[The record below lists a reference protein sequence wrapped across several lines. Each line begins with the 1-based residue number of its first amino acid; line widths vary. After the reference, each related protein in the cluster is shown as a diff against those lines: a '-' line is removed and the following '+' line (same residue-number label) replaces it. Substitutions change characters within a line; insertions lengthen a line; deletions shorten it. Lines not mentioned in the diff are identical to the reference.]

1 MDKIKL
7 HPVFIPGKFIVKT
20 PMMKNLLNQL
30 FGWISNGYTGGIVL
44 GETRIGKSVAMDYI
58 KSNLVNRAKESIPVV
73 SMTVS
78 KRDVKT
84 ITSIFR
90 NICFA
95 IGKKINTRSNADT
108 LANEII
114 NYLGELSLTNQT
126 RQVVLIVDEMQ
137 RLSLHQFEAFAEL
150 YDRLSIIG
158 TNLMT
163 VFVGNK
169 SDSSPTIKSIKSEK
183 YALISGRF
191 FNHRTK
197 YHGIRNVDEVREVL
211 RQFDN
216 HIFEENNNK
225 TATEYFLEEAFI
237 TGWRY
242 ADLSQLIWNVFN
254 KKYKSKHNL
263 PSWPMQYFMVTVKL
277 LLTDY
282 LPKFGITDDAAIRE
296 MVIKCIKASQLVPD
310 SSKIK

>member
-1 MDKIKL
+1 MLEMVPMSKVKL

-20 PMMKNLLNQL
+20 PMMEGLLNQI

-44 GETRIGKSVAMDYI
+44 GETRIGKSVAIEHI
-58 KSNLVNRAKESIPVV
+58 KSNLTNRAKEPIPVV
-73 SMTVS
+73 NMTVS

-90 NICFA
+90 NICYA
-95 IGKKINTRSNADT
+95 IGKPIKSRSNSDT

-114 NYLGELSLTNQT
+114 HYLGELSLTNQT

-150 YDRLSIIG
+150 YDKLSTIG
-158 TNLMT
+158 ANLMV

-197 YHGIRNVDEVREVL
+197 YDGIRNVKEVRQIL
-211 RQFDN
+211 MQFDS
-216 HIFEENNNK
+216 HIFEENGDK
-225 TATEYFLEEAFI
+225 TATEFF
-237 TGWRY
+237 
-242 ADLSQLIWNVFN
+242 
-254 KKYKSKHNL
+254 
-263 PSWPMQYFMVTVKL
+263 
-277 LLTDY
+277 
-282 LPKFGITDDAAIRE
+282 
-296 MVIKCIKASQLVPD
+296 
-310 SSKIK
+310 